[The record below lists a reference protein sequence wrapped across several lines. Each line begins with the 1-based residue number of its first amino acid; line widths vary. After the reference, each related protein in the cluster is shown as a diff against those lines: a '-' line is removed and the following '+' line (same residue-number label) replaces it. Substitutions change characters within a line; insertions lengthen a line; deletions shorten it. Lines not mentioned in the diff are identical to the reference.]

1 MDKQIRNDWAL
12 LESDADQIAAEF
24 NGRLKSIA
32 ESLQISEAD
41 AMYVIDDWIIE
52 ARNNGKWSN
61 LRAGTVKTIA
71 DLAALGWYDI
81 VRRLVDA
88 EKVDGIWQDE
98 DR

>member
-1 MDKQIRNDWAL
+1 MDKQTRNDWAL

-32 ESLQISEAD
+32 ESLKVSEAD
-41 AMYVIDDWIIE
+41 AMRVIDDWIVE

-61 LRAGTVKTIA
+61 LRSGTVKTIA

-81 VRRLVDA
+81 VRRLVEA
-88 EKVDGIWQDE
+88 EKTDGTWEQE
-98 DR
+98 NA